1 MTPIELNRKG
11 FKVLVDALGYV
22 DAVRFMR
29 QFDQGS
35 GDYTEERHHWLDKL
49 SKDDILLD
57 ISERQDIKIS

>member
-1 MTPIELNRKG
+1 MTPIELTRKV
-11 FKVLVDALGYV
+11 FKALVDALGYV

-35 GDYTEERHHWLDKL
+35 GDYTEERHQWLDKL

>member
-1 MTPIELNRKG
+1 
-11 FKVLVDALGYV
+11 
-22 DAVRFMR
+22 MR

-35 GDYTEERHHWLDKL
+35 GDYTEERHQWLDKL